1 MATNKITLN
10 ELKTLIKQIINEG
23 LPIGKSQVAQDAANK
38 LNLIVSKISRPNLEN
53 QARYHASEIIKLID
67 EDQDQNI

>member
-10 ELKTLIKQIINEG
+10 ELRNIVKQIIKEG

-38 LNLIVSKISRPNLEN
+38 LNFIVSKISRPDLEK
-53 QARYHASEIIKLID
+53 QASNHASEIIRLID
-67 EDQDQNI
+67 EDQDQN